1 MKLFKHRIARLSIAA
16 LLTGLLGL
24 SLSTPSLAN
33 ESATANLDSINQRGT
48 LRVGMSTFVPWA
60 MRNKQGELI
69 GFEIDVAKR
78 LAADSGW
85 KVEFVPTAW
94 DGIIPALLAKKFDVI
109 IGGMSVTPERSK
121 SVLFTAPYSHSG
133 VQVAASKTLAAD
145 FTSMEKFNS
154 RRVKIAARRGAFT
167 VQVARETFPKATI
180 LQFDDD
186 AQAFQ
191 EVING
196 NAHAVI
202 ASSPK
207 PEHETI
213 KHSDKLF
220 LPFNERLAKGNE
232 AFAVRL
238 GEEDK
243 KAFFDTWIQ
252 ARMADG
258 WLQQR
263 YEYWFSTLDWQDQIA
278 SGQ

>member
-1 MKLFKHRIARLSIAA
+1 MKHLGQKIRSLRAFKQAITA
-16 LLTGLLGL
+16 LLGL
-24 SLSTPSLAN
+24 AVALPTLASETP
-33 ESATANLDSINQRGT
+33 NLDKINERGT

-60 MRNKQGELI
+60 MRDKQGDLI
-69 GFEIDVAKR
+69 GFEIDVAER

-121 SVLFTAPYSHSG
+121 SVLFTTPYSHSG
-133 VQVAASKTLAAD
+133 VQVAANKELASGFSEMSD
-145 FTSMEKFNS
+145 FNS

-167 VQVARETFPKATI
+167 VQVAREAFPKAKI

-191 EVING
+191 EVLNG

-207 PEHETI
+207 PEHEAVKNT
-213 KHSDKLF
+213 DKLF
-220 LPFNERLAKGNE
+220 IPFNERLSKGNE

-238 GEEDK
+238 GESDK
-243 KAFFDTWIQ
+243 QAFFDQWIQ
-252 ARMADG
+252 ARTEDG
-258 WLQQR
+258 WLEQR
-263 YEYWFSTLDWQDQIA
+263 YEYWFATLDWQQQVA
-278 SGQ
+278 TGQ

>member
-1 MKLFKHRIARLSIAA
+1 MKYLGQKIRSLRAFKQAITA
-16 LLTGLLGL
+16 LLGL
-24 SLSTPSLAN
+24 AVALPTLASETP
-33 ESATANLDSINQRGT
+33 NLDKINERGT

-60 MRNKQGELI
+60 MRDKQGDLI
-69 GFEIDVAKR
+69 GFEIDVAER

-121 SVLFTAPYSHSG
+121 SVLFTTPYSHSG
-133 VQVAASKTLAAD
+133 VQVAANKELASGFSEMSD
-145 FTSMEKFNS
+145 FNS

-167 VQVARETFPKATI
+167 VQVAREAFPKAKI

-191 EVING
+191 EVLNG

-207 PEHETI
+207 PEHEAVKNT
-213 KHSDKLF
+213 DKLF
-220 LPFNERLAKGNE
+220 IPFNERLSKGNE

-238 GEEDK
+238 GENDK
-243 KAFFDTWIQ
+243 QAFFDQWIQ
-252 ARMADG
+252 ARTEDG
-258 WLQQR
+258 WLEQR
-263 YEYWFSTLDWQDQIA
+263 YEYWFATLDWQQQVA
-278 SGQ
+278 TGQ

>member
-1 MKLFKHRIARLSIAA
+1 MKGKLKHLVKAA
-16 LLTGLLGL
+16 TTAAIGLAVSFGVAA
-24 SLSTPSLAN
+24 SDTP
-33 ESATANLDSINQRGT
+33 NLDKINERGT

-60 MRNKQGELI
+60 MRDKQGELV

-78 LAADSGW
+78 LAEDSGW

-94 DGIIPALLAKKFDVI
+94 DGIIPALLSQKFDVI
-109 IGGMSVTPERSK
+109 IGGMSITPERSK
-121 SVLFTAPYSHSG
+121 SVLFTEPYSHSG
-133 VQVAASKTLAAD
+133 VQVAASKALAGD
-145 FTSMEKFNS
+145 FSKIEDFDS

-167 VQVARETFPKATI
+167 VQVARETFPKAKV

-191 EVING
+191 EVLNG

-207 PEHETI
+207 PEHEAI
-213 KHSDKLF
+213 KHSDALF
-220 LPFNERLAKGNE
+220 IPFSDRLSKGNE

-243 KAFFDTWIQ
+243 KAFFDKWIQ
-252 ARMADG
+252 ARTEDG
-258 WLQQR
+258 WLKER

-278 SGQ
+278 GGQ

>member
-1 MKLFKHRIARLSIAA
+1 MKHIKLAITA
-16 LLTGLLGL
+16 LLGALL
-24 SLSTPSLAN
+24 SLSA
-33 ESATANLDSINQRGT
+33 SAATSGLEDINQRGT

-60 MRNKQGELI
+60 MRNTQGELI
-69 GFEIDVAKR
+69 GFEIDVAKQ
-78 LAADSGW
+78 LAKDAGW

-109 IGGMSVTPERSK
+109 IGGMSITPERAK
-121 SVLFTAPYSHSG
+121 SVLFTTPYSHSG
-133 VQVAASKTLAAD
+133 VQVAANKTLAD
-145 FTSMEKFNS
+145 GFSSFDDFNS

-167 VQVARETFPKATI
+167 VQVAREYFPKAKV

-191 EVING
+191 EVLNG

-213 KHSDKLF
+213 KHPNVLF
-220 LPFNERLAKGNE
+220 LPFSERLSKGNE

-238 GEEDK
+238 GEEEK
-243 KAFFDTWIQ
+243 KAFFDHWIQ
-252 ARMADG
+252 ARTEDG
-258 WLQQR
+258 WLAER
-263 YEYWFSTLDWQDQIA
+263 YEYWFASLDWQDQVA
-278 SGQ
+278 QGQ

>member
-1 MKLFKHRIARLSIAA
+1 MKNIGRKLISRNGFKAA
-16 LLTGLLGL
+16 ITALLGL
-24 SLSTPSLAN
+24 AISLPALASETP
-33 ESATANLDSINQRGT
+33 NLDKINERGT

-60 MRNKQGELI
+60 MRDKQGELI

-78 LAADSGW
+78 LAKDSGW
-85 KVEFVPTAW
+85 QVEFVPTAW

-109 IGGMSVTPERSK
+109 IGGMSITAERSK
-121 SVLFTAPYSHSG
+121 SVLFSAPYSHSG
-133 VQVAASKTLAAD
+133 VQVAANKELAEGFSEFSD
-145 FTSMEKFNS
+145 FNS

-167 VQVARETFPKATI
+167 VQVARETFPKAKI

-191 EVING
+191 EVLNG

-207 PEHETI
+207 PEHEAV
-213 KHSDKLF
+213 KNSDKLF
-220 LPFNERLAKGNE
+220 IPFTERLSKGNE

-238 GEEDK
+238 GEADK
-243 KAFFDTWIQ
+243 ENFFNQWIQ
-252 ARMADG
+252 ARTQDG
-258 WLQQR
+258 WLEQR

>member
-78 LAADSGW
+78 LAADSSW

-220 LPFNERLAKGNE
+220 LPFSERLAKGNE

-243 KAFFDTWIQ
+243 KAFFDAWIQ

>member
-1 MKLFKHRIARLSIAA
+1 MKHLGQKIRSLRAFKQAITA
-16 LLTGLLGL
+16 LLGL
-24 SLSTPSLAN
+24 AVALPTLASETP
-33 ESATANLDSINQRGT
+33 NLDKINERGT

-60 MRNKQGELI
+60 MRDKQGDLI
-69 GFEIDVAKR
+69 GFEIDVAER

-94 DGIIPALLAKKFDVI
+94 DGVIPALLAKKFDVI

-121 SVLFTAPYSHSG
+121 SVLFTTPYSHSG
-133 VQVAASKTLAAD
+133 VQVAANKELASGFSEMSD
-145 FTSMEKFNS
+145 FNS

-167 VQVARETFPKATI
+167 VQVAREAFPKAKI

-191 EVING
+191 EVLNG

-207 PEHETI
+207 PEHEAV
-213 KHSDKLF
+213 KNADKLF
-220 LPFNERLAKGNE
+220 IPFNERLSKGNE

-238 GEEDK
+238 GENDK
-243 KAFFDTWIQ
+243 QAFFDQWIQ
-252 ARMADG
+252 ARTEDG
-258 WLQQR
+258 WLEQR
-263 YEYWFSTLDWQDQIA
+263 YEYWFATLDWQQQVA
-278 SGQ
+278 TGQ

>member
-167 VQVARETFPKATI
+167 VQVAREAFPKATI

-220 LPFNERLAKGNE
+220 LPFSERLAKGNE